1 MEKAAM
7 ELFLPCMETAMVIA
21 GHYAKSCGRDTV
33 VSQDVRYGLMF
44 AARHVLGKQIGSLFP
59 EVYEDEEDEEDDE
72 EDEEDEEDDEW
83 TSYEGDD
90 ERLVLVNKCADEWD
104 SWEPET
110 PAEFALKNAVD
121 SVGRVPE
128 P

>member
-44 AARHVLGKQIGSLFP
+44 AARHVLGKQIGTMFP
-59 EVYEDEEDEEDDE
+59 EAYE
-72 EDEEDEEDDEW
+72 EDEEDEEDEW
-83 TSYEGDD
+83 TRYEGDD

-121 SVGRVPE
+121 SVGCVPE